1 MVVDGG
7 FGVDSVVVVVNSS
20 NKYLR
25 ISLVK

>member
-1 MVVDGG
+1 VVVDGG
-7 FGVDSVVVVVNSS
+7 FGVGSVVVLVNSS